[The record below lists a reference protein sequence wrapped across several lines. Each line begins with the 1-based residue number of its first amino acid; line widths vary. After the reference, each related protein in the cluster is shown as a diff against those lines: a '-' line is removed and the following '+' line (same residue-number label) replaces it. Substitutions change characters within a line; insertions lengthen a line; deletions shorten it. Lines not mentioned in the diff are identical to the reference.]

1 MKKSNKFLSL
11 LLIIAISLL
20 SSFPIHAEEPHSDYQ
35 QVHSPIKSISY
46 TINASTIHEYAL
58 FEFNGKEIEWN
69 RIIEPNGHFS
79 AVIKSSSECH
89 TTQGLCNYEEIKSIA
104 EAYIKAYTDISPLR
118 GSEVSGSNL
127 KHLKLGTTTSTLTHS
142 DIVKVGG
149 LVQGSASLLVAYFA
163 SAGFGATV
171 AGTLATLAWT
181 NLTSDFPEKVIY
193 QSTAYEVRFI
203 SDNNYYIHCYH
214 ITAKAYENGSVKET
228 VHDYTQAIGG

>member
-20 SSFPIHAEEPHSDYQ
+20 SSFPIYAEESHSDYQ
-35 QVHSPIKSISY
+35 QVHSQIKRISY

-58 FEFNGKEIEWN
+58 FEFHGKEIEWN

-79 AVIKSSSECH
+79 VVIQSSSEYS
-89 TTQGLCNYEEIKSIA
+89 TTQGFCNYAEIKNIA
-104 EAYIKAYTDISPLR
+104 EAYIKSYTDISPLR
-118 GSEVSGSNL
+118 GTEVSGSNL

-142 DIVKVGG
+142 DIERLGG
-149 LVQGSASLLVAYFA
+149 LVQGSVALVTYLAG
-163 SAGFGATV
+163 AGFSATV
-171 AGTLATLAWT
+171 AGILANIAWT

-214 ITAKAYENGSVKET
+214 MTAKAYENGSIKQT
-228 VHDYTQAIGG
+228 VQDYTQAIGG